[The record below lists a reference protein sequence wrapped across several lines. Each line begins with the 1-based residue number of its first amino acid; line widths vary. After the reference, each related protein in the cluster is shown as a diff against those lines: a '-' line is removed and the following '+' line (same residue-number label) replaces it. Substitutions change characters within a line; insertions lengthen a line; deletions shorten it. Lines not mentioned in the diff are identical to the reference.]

1 VEPIWGAI
9 TAGEVNEAVAG
20 LWVKGDPETV
30 LQGLSTDSRT
40 VKPGELFWALKGDRY
55 DGHDFVR
62 QAVDRRVA
70 GVVVNRDFLRS
81 QAQETMKAEGVPLTV
96 MAVADTLKALGD
108 LACWWRHGHSLR
120 VIAVT
125 GSSGKTTTKEMIAT
139 ILEPS
144 HRTFRNPGN
153 FNNLVGLPLS
163 LLMVGPEHRV
173 AVLEMG
179 MNRRGEIGRL
189 TEIADPDV
197 GVITNV
203 GHAHLEGLGDI
214 RNVARAK
221 AEMIER
227 ISPGSAVIIN
237 GDDALLM
244 ETASMF
250 RGDFVTFG
258 LGLKNK
264 VTATEI
270 RSQRSEGVSFK
281 LHGGGGTWPI
291 RLQVHGRHNVMN
303 ALAAAAAVFSL
314 GESPT
319 EVVDGL
325 MRFEGVR
332 GRFTLIALHNGATLV
347 DDTYNANPDAL
358 RAALDAILELSGA
371 EGRVILAIGEML
383 ELGAETEEAHRE
395 AGRTAA
401 RIGAYRLFAI
411 GPHAPLVVAAAV
423 EAGMNR
429 NQAEVVR
436 DHRDMVA
443 RITADLQ
450 AGDIVLVK
458 GSRKIALDQVVEGLV
473 RLVA

>member
-1 VEPIWGAI
+1 
-9 TAGEVNEAVAG
+9 
-20 LWVKGDPETV
+20 
-30 LQGLSTDSRT
+30 
-40 VKPGELFWALKGDRY
+40 
-55 DGHDFVR
+55 
-62 QAVDRRVA
+62 
-70 GVVVNRDFLRS
+70 
-81 QAQETMKAEGVPLTV
+81 
-96 MAVADTLKALGD
+96 
-108 LACWWRHGHSLR
+108 
-120 VIAVT
+120 
-125 GSSGKTTTKEMIAT
+125 
-139 ILEPS
+139 
-144 HRTFRNPGN
+144 
-153 FNNLVGLPLS
+153 
-163 LLMVGPEHRV
+163 
-173 AVLEMG
+173 
-179 MNRRGEIGRL
+179 
-189 TEIADPDV
+189 
-197 GVITNV
+197 
-203 GHAHLEGLGDI
+203 
-214 RNVARAK
+214 
-221 AEMIER
+221 MIER
-227 ISPGSAVIIN
+227 ISAGGTVVIN

-244 ETASMF
+244 ETASRF
-250 RGDFVTFG
+250 REDFVTFG
-258 LGLKNK
+258 LGPQNK
-264 VTATEI
+264 VRATEV
-270 RSQRSEGVSFK
+270 RSRRREGVSFK
-281 LHGGGGTWPI
+281 LHGGGGVWSVSL
-291 RLQVHGRHNVMN
+291 RVHGRHNVMN
-303 ALAAAAAVFSL
+303 ALAAAAAAFSL
-314 GESPT
+314 GASPT
-319 EVVDGL
+319 QVVDGL

-332 GRFTLIALHNGATLV
+332 GRFTLIELQNGATLV